1 MKDADGDGMK
11 PTKSEDGAK
20 CHTHTHFQI
29 KTLKCEDQNK
39 EKLQPPHQ
47 HADWEQRHGY
57 KEQTPKKILVKITL
71 DTSGSRNA
79 LMIGTL
85 WAVDEASTL

>member
-20 CHTHTHFQI
+20 CHTHTHTHSQI

-47 HADWEQRHGY
+47 HADWEQRHG
-57 KEQTPKKILVKITL
+57 
-71 DTSGSRNA
+71 
-79 LMIGTL
+79 
-85 WAVDEASTL
+85 